1 MNKQETSCLA
11 SRTSDNKTETRAPDH
26 VLNMVLLPYSLA
38 LAAFWR
44 ANQKSDDIYLAPC
57 PHSQQHAEGSNKEQT
72 IVPHLYVL
80 IHFLKWVKGEDWCL
94 TPSSADTKY
103 TSCVRQTKNS
113 ITDYFFNDF
122 WHINPN
128 LSRHNRCN
136 MRLSFCGNKIF
147 CIGYSWASRRSR
159 GKLRS
164 SV

>member
-1 MNKQETSCLA
+1 MTTKQKPELQTMSLTWYC
-11 SRTSDNKTETRAPDH
+11 SPTPWP
-26 VLNMVLLPYSLA
+26 LLHFEGLTK
-38 LAAFWR
+38 
-44 ANQKSDDIYLAPC
+44 NQVTFILPM
-57 PHSQQHAEGSNKEQT
+57 PTFEQHAEGSNKEQT